1 MTDRKCIFSQIE
13 IAGNRIMYNPKE
25 LIYFDE
31 FYNRIVAKN
40 TLRAFHRIHKNNQ
53 GPTEI
58 VREFIIN
65 SKFQI
70 IEGLK
75 KTKSTKDIDLLSDEL
90 YKKLK
95 SSLEINVQ
103 DRVLKNYNA
112 VRKLIDLILE
122 HVALIAKELD
132 GFRQEVIKHLRVPL
146 DSFILNSDCLFT
158 YAEREEF
165 KLGKIGSGFLRIET
179 KEQYYRVQNH
189 LLQVTASC
197 GISYPIYFDVLWRD
211 RINYQSNLFE

>member
-1 MTDRKCIFSQIE
+1 
-13 IAGNRIMYNPKE
+13 MYNPTE

-40 TLRAFHRIHKNNQ
+40 TLRAFYRNHKNNQ

-95 SSLEINVQ
+95 SSLEVNVQ
-103 DRVLKNYNA
+103 VRVLKNYNA

-132 GFRQEVIKHLRVPL
+132 GFRHEVIKHLRVPL
-146 DSFILNSDCLFT
+146 DSFILNSDWLFT
-158 YAEREEF
+158 YAEREEY

-179 KEQYYRVQNH
+179 KEQYHRVQNH
-189 LLQVTASC
+189 LLQVTTSC

>member
-1 MTDRKCIFSQIE
+1 
-13 IAGNRIMYNPKE
+13 MYNPKE

>member
-1 MTDRKCIFSQIE
+1 LTDRKCIFSQIE

>member
-1 MTDRKCIFSQIE
+1 MTDRKCKFSQIE
-13 IAGNRIMYNPKE
+13 LAGNRIMYNPTE

-40 TLRAFHRIHKNNQ
+40 TLRAFQRIDKNNQ

-90 YKKLK
+90 FKKLK
-95 SSLEINVQ
+95 SSLEVNVQ
-103 DRVLKNYNA
+103 VRVLKNYNA

-122 HVALIAKELD
+122 HVTLIAKELD
-132 GFRQEVIKHLRVPL
+132 GFRHEVIKHLRVPL

-158 YAEREEF
+158 YAKREEF
-165 KLGKIGSGFLRIET
+165 KLGKIGSGFLSIET
-179 KEQYYRVQNH
+179 KEQYHRVQNH
-189 LLQVTASC
+189 ILQVAESC
-197 GISYPIYFDVLWRD
+197 SISHPIYFDVLWRD